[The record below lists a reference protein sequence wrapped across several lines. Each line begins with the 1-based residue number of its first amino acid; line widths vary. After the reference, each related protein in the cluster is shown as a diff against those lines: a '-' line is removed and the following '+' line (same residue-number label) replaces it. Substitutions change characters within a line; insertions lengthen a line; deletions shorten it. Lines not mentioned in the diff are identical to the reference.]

1 MPRYYFDVRDD
12 DGAFIDEVGIELPDM
27 AAAIQEA
34 RRALADMVRDALR
47 DSKGDVAI
55 AIRDGADGPVVISVT
70 LSTATPAGDVIGE
83 RKNRP
88 DD

>member
-83 RKNRP
+83 RNNRP